1 MLQNL
6 SRCIPTAA
14 PKGTHAGTLAGRMR
28 TYVAIWLHK
37 PVAPENLD
45 RSLHVFV
52 DGLARPVLLKGPY
65 PPGPHI
71 DFPGLRKHPAPKVLG
86 DVDLMTLAGLS
97 VRDIRTVRPNDHV
110 RLNRQNITQAQP
122 GRVRDLNSKRVFGQH
137 CREYKH
143 YLCVCSPV

>member
-1 MLQNL
+1 MAL
-6 SRCIPTAA
+6 
-14 PKGTHAGTLAGRMR
+14 G
-28 TYVAIWLHK
+28 LHK

-45 RSLHVFV
+45 RPLHVLV
-52 DGLARPVLLKGPY
+52 DGLTGPMLLEGPKATRPD
-65 PPGPHI
+65 I
-71 DFPGLRKHPAPKVLG
+71 DLACLCKHPAPKVLG
-86 DVDLMTLAGLS
+86 DVDLMTLTGLS